1 MKIPKAVKLP
11 SGNWR
16 VSIMVDGQRI
26 SITRPTKKSA
36 EQEAAALKSGTKA
49 AQHNTTLSVNTAFDR
64 YIDSK
69 SAVLSPATVAGYRRI
84 QKNLLAPIADMPLAN
99 LTQEQVQRWVNAL
112 VKQGKKP
119 KTVSNA
125 HGLLSAV
132 LASYRPDM
140 TLRTTLPQKVKPEIA
155 IPSEAELSAIFKAA
169 QGTKY
174 ELPILLAVW
183 LGLRASEIRGLKW
196 EDIDGEYISIRRAVV
211 QGENGPVEKGT
222 KTFSGTRILHLPP
235 YLAGLIQ
242 AQDHAQEHIV
252 NLSGHAMYNGFERIC
267 DKAGVPH
274 FRFHDLRHM
283 NASVMLAAGV
293 PNKYAQERMGHATD
307 NMLKTVYQ
315 HTIKEE
321 QKKYAAEIDVRF
333 EKILG
338 VK

>member
-1 MKIPKAVKLP
+1 MKIPKATKLP
-11 SGNWR
+11 SGSWYVN
-16 VSIMVDGQRI
+16 VMVNGQRI
-26 SITRPTKKSA
+26 SITMPTKKEA
-36 EQEAAALKSGTKA
+36 EREAAALKSGVKS
-49 AQHNTTLSVNTAFDR
+49 AQHNIALTVTEAFDR

-84 QKNLLAPIADMPLAN
+84 QKNLLEPIANMPLAN
-99 LTQEQVQRWVNAL
+99 LTQEQVQRWVNVL

-140 TLRTTLPQKVKPEIA
+140 TLHTTLPQKVKPEIA

-169 QGTKY
+169 KETKY

-196 EDIDGEYISIRRAVV
+196 EDIDGEYISVKRAIV
-211 QGENGPVEKGT
+211 QGEAGPVEKGT
-222 KTFSGTRILHLPP
+222 KTFSGTRTLHLPP
-235 YLAGLIQ
+235 YLAALIQ
-242 AQDHAQEHIV
+242 AQDHSKEHIV

-267 DKAGVPH
+267 EKAGVPH

-283 NASVMLAAGV
+283 NASVMLAVGV

-315 HTIKEE
+315 HTIQEE
-321 QKKYAAEIDVRF
+321 QKKYSEEIDQRF
-333 EKILG
+333 AELHQLS
-338 VK
+338 

>member
-1 MKIPKAVKLP
+1 MKIPKATKLP
-11 SGNWR
+11 SGSWYVN
-16 VSIMVDGQRI
+16 VMVNGQRI
-26 SITRPTKKSA
+26 SITMPTKKEA
-36 EQEAAALKSGTKA
+36 EREAAALKSGVKS
-49 AQHNTTLSVNTAFDR
+49 AQHNTALTVTEAFDR

-84 QKNLLAPIADMPLAN
+84 QKNLLEPIANMPLAN
-99 LTQEQVQRWVNAL
+99 LTQEQVQRWVNTL

-132 LASYRPDM
+132 LTSYRPDM

-155 IPSEAELSAIFKAA
+155 IPSEVELSAIFKAA
-169 QGTKY
+169 KGTKY

-196 EDIDGEYISIRRAVV
+196 VDIDGEYISVKRAIV
-211 QGENGPVEKGT
+211 QGEAGPVEKGT
-222 KTFSGTRILHLPP
+222 KTFSGTRTLHLPP
-235 YLAGLIQ
+235 YLVALIQ
-242 AQDHAQEHIV
+242 AQDHSKEHIV
-252 NLSGHAMYNGFERIC
+252 TLSGHAMYNGFERIC
-267 DKAGVPH
+267 EKAGVPH

-283 NASVMLAAGV
+283 NASVMLAVGV

-315 HTIKEE
+315 HTIQEE
-321 QKKYAAEIDVRF
+321 QKKYSEEIDQRF
-333 EKILG
+333 EELLHLS
-338 VK
+338 